1 MAKKS
6 TSNAKKSPKSSVEV
20 KEVKSVEKKSTKKV
34 EKPIE
39 EVKVV
44 ENKIE
49 QKKLSQIIK
58 DNSYLIILCI
68 ICILLIIN
76 IVLIVVGHKA
86 KLKNGE
92 EIIATVTDKEITTDE
107 LYSSLKDSNGL
118 NSLINM
124 IDEFI
129 VNKEI
134 TDEKEAKEYAEE
146 QVKAIREQ
154 YESYN
159 YDWNE
164 TLTSYG
170 YKNEDAL
177 LNEIIQSYKKE
188 LVVKNY
194 LKDNLK
200 DDEIQKYYDE
210 EVFNSYTAKHILI
223 TPSTTDEMTDEE
235 KSAAE
240 EAAKNKAQEVINRL
254 NNGEDWN
261 TLVSEYSQD
270 EGSKDNEGLVENFTK
285 GDVVDEFFN
294 AMEGLEDGKYTTE
307 PVKSSYGYHVIL
319 RVSET
324 KKESLDDMKDEII
337 DELIETKL
345 SEDDTLYDNVWAEIR
360 STYKLK
366 INDTDLEK
374 SYNSTIKG

>member
-58 DNSYLIILCI
+58 DNSYLIILYI